1 MHCERGSRFQ
11 ANWPA
16 SRIMVG
22 MQRRHH
28 PVSLEQAA
36 EEAPVLSQLMQKTR
50 LSQQCAQTIAELVP
64 PPLRSHLAYGQIDQ
78 GEWCVLVQSN
88 APAAK
93 VRQLLPLWLERLQQ
107 QGLDVQRIRLRLQGA
122 PTPHYR

>member
-1 MHCERGSRFQ
+1 MHCERGNRFQ
-11 ANWPA
+11 ANLPA

-36 EEAPVLSQLMQKTR
+36 EEAPVLSQLMQKTQ
-50 LSQQCAQTIAELVP
+50 LSQCAQTIAELVP

-88 APAAK
+88 AAAAK